1 MSRDLQVV
9 VYNFHSL
16 DFNNKYLFSFLIDY
30 ELDWLPEISLI
41 SFKCLQLNITLYRK
55 ILE

>member
-30 ELDWLPEISLI
+30 ELD
-41 SFKCLQLNITLYRK
+41 
-55 ILE
+55 